1 MVSTADAPDGASG
14 HSPDGASGGTA
25 ADEPT
30 GGEPAGDEP
39 AGDGPAAGPPRS
51 TRRERTGWYFYDWAN
66 SAFSTTVVTVFLGPF
81 LTTVTERAAGC
92 AIDADDCTGTVHPL
106 GITVAAGSYFPYLV
120 SLSVLLTVFVLPVM
134 GAVAD
139 RSRHKK
145 RLLAGAAFT
154 GAAATAAFALVTGD
168 RYLLG
173 GFLFLIANV
182 AFGASVVVYNSFL
195 PQLGGPD
202 DRDAISSRGWAL
214 GYLGGGLLLAVNLVA
229 VTLLS
234 RSGDPQRTLDLARW
248 SIVSAGV
255 WWAAFTLVPLR
266 WLREHP
272 APDAAAGGNV
282 LTDGFRQLGGTLR
295 GLKAYPLTLFFLLAY
310 LVYNDGIQTVIALAS
325 QYGTKELRLE
335 QSTLIVTI
343 LLVQFLAFGGS
354 LLLGALARRIGA
366 WKTVLFSL
374 VLWTGVILAAFRL
387 PAEAPLPF
395 MVLGAA
401 IGLVL
406 GGSQALSRSLFS
418 QLIPVGKE
426 GEYYGFYE
434 ISDKGTSWLG
444 PLAFGLVFQLTNS
457 YRVGLVS
464 LLIFF
469 VVGFVLLLAV
479 PMRRAVI
486 AAGNT
491 PPRLL

>member
-1 MVSTADAPDGASG
+1 MAETVT
-14 HSPDGASGGTA
+14 GTVH
-25 ADEPT
+25 DTPP
-30 GGEPAGDEP
+30 PA
-39 AGDGPAAGPPRS
+39 S
-51 TRRERTGWYFYDWAN
+51 TRRERTGWYVYDWAN
-66 SAFSTTVVTVFLGPF
+66 SAFQTTVITVFLGPF
-81 LTTVTERAAGC
+81 LTSVTEVAAGC
-92 AIDADDCTGTVHPL
+92 ELGADTCDGYVHPL
-106 GITVAAGSYFPYLV
+106 GIRVAAGSYYPYLI

-134 GAVAD
+134 GAIAD
-139 RSRHKK
+139 RSLHKK

-154 GAAATAAFALVTGD
+154 GAAATVAMAFVTGD

-173 GFLFLIANV
+173 GALFLVANIS
-182 AFGASVVVYNSFL
+182 FGAAIVVYNSFL

-202 DRDAISSRGWAL
+202 ERDAISSRGWAL
-214 GYLGGGLLLAVNLVA
+214 GYLGGGLLLALNLVA

-234 RSGDPQRTLDLARW
+234 EDGNPQRTLDLARW

-255 WWAAFTLVPLR
+255 WWALFTLVPLR

-272 APDAAAGGNV
+272 TRAALTGGGNV
-282 LTDGFRQLGGTLR
+282 LTDGFRQLGRTLR
-295 GLKAYPLTLFFLLAY
+295 EVKAYPLTLFFLLAF
-310 LVYNDGIQTVIALAS
+310 LVYNDGIQTVITLAS
-325 QYGTKELRLE
+325 QYGTEELRLE
-335 QSTLIVTI
+335 QSTLITTI
-343 LLVQFLAFGGS
+343 LLVQFLAFGGA

-366 WKTVLFSL
+366 WKTVLLSL
-374 VLWTGVILAAFRL
+374 VLWTVVIVAAFRL
-387 PAEAPLPF
+387 PAKAPLPF

-418 QLIPVGKE
+418 QLIPAGKE

-444 PLAFGLVFQLTNS
+444 PLAFGLVFQLTSS

-469 VVGFVLLLAV
+469 VVGFLLLLAV
-479 PMRRAVI
+479 PVRRAIV

-491 PPRLL
+491 PPRVL

>member
-1 MVSTADAPDGASG
+1 MAETVTPAVA
-14 HSPDGASGGTA
+14 
-25 ADEPT
+25 
-30 GGEPAGDEP
+30 EPARPG
-39 AGDGPAAGPPRS
+39 S

-66 SAFSTTVVTVFLGPF
+66 SAFQTTVITVFLGPF
-81 LTTVTERAAGC
+81 LTTVTELAAGC
-92 AIDADDCTGTVHPL
+92 RLGADECHGYVQPL
-106 GITVAAGSYFPYLV
+106 GIRIAAGSYYPYLI
-120 SLSVLLTVFVLPVM
+120 SLSVFLTVFVLPVI

-139 RSRHKK
+139 RSVHKK
-145 RLLAGAAFT
+145 RLLAAAAFT
-154 GAAATAAFALVTGD
+154 GAGATIAFAFVTGE

-173 GFLFLIANV
+173 GALFLIANIS
-182 AFGASVVVYNSFL
+182 FGAAVVVYNSFL

-202 DRDAISSRGWAL
+202 DRDAISSRGWAI
-214 GYLGGGLLLAVNLVA
+214 GYLGGGLLLALNLVA
-229 VTLLS
+229 VTMLS
-234 RSGDPQRTLDLARW
+234 EEGSPQRTLDLARW

-255 WWAAFTLVPLR
+255 WWAAFTLLPLR

-272 APDAAAGGNV
+272 TAEALHGGGNV
-282 LTDGFRQLGGTLR
+282 LTDGFRQLGRTLR
-295 GLKAYPLTLFFLLAY
+295 EIKAYPLTLFFLLAF
-310 LVYNDGIQTVIALAS
+310 LVFNDGIQTVITLAS
-325 QYGTKELRLE
+325 QYGTEELRLE

-343 LLVQFLAFGGS
+343 LLVQFLAFGGA
-354 LLLGALARRIGA
+354 LALGALARRIGA
-366 WKTVLFSL
+366 WKTVLLSL
-374 VLWTGVILAAFRL
+374 VLWTGVIIAAFRL

-395 MVLGAA
+395 MILGGC

-418 QLIPVGKE
+418 QLIPAGKE

-444 PLAFGLVFQLTNS
+444 PLAFGLVFQLTSS

-469 VVGFVLLLAV
+469 VVGFALLAAV
-479 PMRRAVI
+479 PIRKAIV

-491 PPRLL
+491 PPRVL

>member
-1 MVSTADAPDGASG
+1 MVSPADAADASDAPGPTPVRPD
-14 HSPDGASGGTA
+14 
-25 ADEPT
+25 
-30 GGEPAGDEP
+30 
-39 AGDGPAAGPPRS
+39 AAGPAPAAS

-81 LTTVTERAAGC
+81 LTSVTERAAGC
-92 AIDADDCTGTVHPL
+92 AVDADTCSGTVHPL
-106 GITVAAGSYFPYLV
+106 GITVAPGAYFPYLV
-120 SLSVLLTVFVLPVM
+120 SLSVLLTVFALPVM

-139 RSRHKK
+139 RSPHKK
-145 RLLAGAAFT
+145 RLLAGAAFL
-154 GAAATAAFALVTGD
+154 GAAATAGFAFVTGD

-173 GFLFLIANV
+173 GVLFLIANI

-214 GYLGGGLLLAVNLVA
+214 GYLGGGLLLAANLVA

-234 RSGDPQRTLDLARW
+234 RHDDAQRTLDLARW
-248 SIVSAGV
+248 CIVSAGV
-255 WWAAFTLVPLR
+255 WWAVFTLVPLR

-272 APDAAAGGNV
+272 ALEATTAGNV
-282 LTDGFRQLGGTLR
+282 LTDGFRQLGRTLR
-295 GLKAYPLTLFFLLAY
+295 GLRTYPLTLFFLLAF

-325 QYGTKELRLE
+325 QYGTKELRLT

-343 LLVQFLAFGGS
+343 LLVQFLAFGGA

-366 WKTVLFSL
+366 WKTVLLSL
-374 VLWTGVILAAFRL
+374 VLWTVVIIAAFRL
-387 PAEAPLPF
+387 PAEAPVPF
-395 MVLGAA
+395 LVLGAA

-418 QLIPVGKE
+418 QLIPAGKE

-444 PLAFGLVFQLTNS
+444 PLAFGLVYQLTAS

-469 VVGFVLLLAV
+469 VVGFALLAAV
-479 PMRRAVI
+479 PMRRAVL